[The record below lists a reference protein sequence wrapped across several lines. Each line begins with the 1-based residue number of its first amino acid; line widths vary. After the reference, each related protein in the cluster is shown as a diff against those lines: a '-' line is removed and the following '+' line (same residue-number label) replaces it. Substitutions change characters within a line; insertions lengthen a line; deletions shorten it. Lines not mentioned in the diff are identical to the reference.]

1 MGFFSDVGDFIGDVI
16 SSPVSW
22 VMGPVGFLGAGGAF
36 GKDFQDFATM
46 GKSAQR
52 RAEARAKNEMEKA
65 REEQAKIRRE
75 QNRQQYI
82 QQIRTARI
90 KRARAVTSSINE
102 PGISSGALGGLSSL
116 SSQFSNNL
124 NYMQFQTNA
133 LNNIYNYQSAYNK
146 EMAKASKYASYYE
159 QGQGLLKL
167 AMSAAGTAAGM
178 PVGFSTAAAGDAV
191 SAIGGSQIG
200 TTAGG
205 LPYYDVFN
213 TAATG
218 GNVRIY

>member
-1 MGFFSDVGDFIGDVI
+1 MGFDI
-16 SSPVSW
+16 
-22 VMGPVGFLGAGGAF
+22 GGALSGAWAGPMGVLGGSGLF
-36 GKDFQDFATM
+36 GHTMEDFFTM
-46 GKSAQR
+46 GKSAQQ
-52 RAEARAKNEMEKA
+52 RAEARAQNEMEKA
-65 REEQAKIRRE
+65 REEQEKIRRE

-82 QQIRTARI
+82 QQIRAARI
-90 KRARAVTSSINE
+90 KRARAVVTNVNE

-116 SSQFSNNL
+116 SSQFSSNL

-191 SAIGGSQIG
+191 SAVGGSQIG
-200 TTAGG
+200 TTASG

>member
-1 MGFFSDVGDFIGDVI
+1 MGFDLGNALTGIWAGPMGVLGGSGLIGHTAEDF
-16 SSPVSW
+16 
-22 VMGPVGFLGAGGAF
+22 F
-36 GKDFQDFATM
+36 TM
-46 GKSAQR
+46 GKSAQK
-52 RAEARAKNEMEKA
+52 RAEARAQNEMEKA
-65 REEQAKIRRE
+65 REEQEKIRRE

-90 KRARAVTSSINE
+90 KRARVVSTSINE
-102 PGISSGALGGLSSL
+102 PGISSGTLGGLSSL
-116 SSQFSNNL
+116 SSQFSSNL

-178 PVGFSTAAAGDAV
+178 PIGFSTTSLGDTV
-191 SAIGGSQIG
+191 SAVGGSQIG
-200 TTAGG
+200 TTASG
-205 LPYYDVFN
+205 LPYYDVTG